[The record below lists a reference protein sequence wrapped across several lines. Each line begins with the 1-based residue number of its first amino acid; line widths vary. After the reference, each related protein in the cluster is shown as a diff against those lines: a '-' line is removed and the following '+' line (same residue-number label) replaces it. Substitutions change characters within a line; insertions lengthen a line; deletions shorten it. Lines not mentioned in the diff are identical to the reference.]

1 MRTLSRGADN
11 FLPKG
16 SELPV
21 SGSEG
26 LLPEGIMNND
36 ETAEIHP
43 MEFRENV
50 RKNIEIYNK
59 ISHLILLCKT

>member
-21 SGSEG
+21 SGAEG
-26 LLPEGIMNND
+26 QLPEGIINND
-36 ETAEIHP
+36 ATAEIHP

-50 RKNIEIYNK
+50 RKTLKYRM
-59 ISHLILLCKT
+59 